1 MGGMSRPGPWPMCD
15 RVIGPASLALS
26 KMSPCKGP
34 SRPVLCTQLGMRMN
48 INELSNRLFSL
59 LFPLSRCGDSSLL
72 LSLRPPSPALPSS
85 VQALRCAAV
94 VVRSYQYRSLGSL
107 QFIVVDPS
115 WCKGS
120 ITCLQTAFL
129 CGSAAASKHEVA
141 GLRTPRAFSSCSLQ
155 YSAT

>member
-1 MGGMSRPGPWPMCD
+1 MCD

-26 KMSPCKGP
+26 KMSQCKGP
-34 SRPVLCTQLGMRMN
+34 TAQVGQYSYQLGMRMN

-59 LFPLSRCGDSSLL
+59 LFPLSLRRFFSSSLPPAAVAGVAVLHPGPPVCCRCGED
-72 LSLRPPSPALPSS
+72 PSYP
-85 VQALRCAAV
+85 
-94 VVRSYQYRSLGSL
+94 YRSLGSL

-129 CGSAAASKHEVA
+129 CGSDAASKHEVA